1 MTERAVELPA
11 QRDAFA
17 LLSKPTLELTDAEIE
32 LICADLRRKREQ
44 FLQGVQDK
52 PPRAAKAKLPPPDR
66 SSEAVQQRTADLLGE
81 IDL

>member
-1 MTERAVELPA
+1 MSELELPA

-52 PPRAAKAKLPPPDR
+52 PPRTAKVQVDQSPEAKA
-66 SSEAVQQRTADLLGE
+66 QRTADLLGE